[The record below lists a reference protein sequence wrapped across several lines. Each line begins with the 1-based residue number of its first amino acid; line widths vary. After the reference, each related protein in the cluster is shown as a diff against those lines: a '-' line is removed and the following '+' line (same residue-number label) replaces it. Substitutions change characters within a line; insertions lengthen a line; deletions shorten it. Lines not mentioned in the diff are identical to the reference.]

1 MQRIPEPELMDQP
14 LQARAYAQADFTRS
28 DAAFTGRLLHRWADR
43 GPDSVAAGPARV
55 LDLGCGP
62 GNISFRLAD
71 ALPASPVLALDG
83 SAAMLEQARRRQRL
97 EPRRWPLLHWHQGCL
112 PFAPDALQALP
123 APWAPPYDLLVCNS
137 LLHHLHDPAVLWN
150 AVRLLAAPGALVVV
164 RDLRRPSDA
173 AALRTLVRRHA
184 AHAEVVLRR
193 DYAHSLAAA
202 FRPQEV
208 RLQLEAAGL
217 EGLAVAPV
225 DDRYLEV
232 WGRLG

>member
-14 LQARAYAQADFTRS
+14 LQARAYAQADFARS
-28 DAAFTGRLLHRWADR
+28 EAAFTRRVLQVWAGR
-43 GPDSVAAGPARV
+43 AAASSGRPARV

-71 ALPASPVLALDG
+71 ALPDAAVVGLDG
-83 SAAMLEQARRRQRL
+83 AAAMLERACWRQSL
-97 EPRRWPLLHWHQGCL
+97 EPQRWPLLHWHRGLL
-112 PFAPDALQALP
+112 PLAPDALQALP
-123 APWAPPYDLLVCNS
+123 AAWAPPYDLLVSNS
-137 LLHHLHDPAVLWN
+137 LLHHLHDPAGLWST
-150 AVRLLAAPGALVVV
+150 VRQLAAPGALVVA
-164 RDLRRPSDA
+164 RDLRRPTEA
-173 AALRTLVRRHA
+173 AALRALVRRHA
-184 AHAEVVLRR
+184 ARAPAVLRR

-208 RLQLEAAGL
+208 RLQLDAAGL
-217 EGLAVAPV
+217 QGLEVAAV